1 MGKIRP
7 WLVAVVIQ
15 FTFYHPKFMGIF
27 GPYSHNKSCLRRN
40 FFDRDS
46 STEITPLFDLVELI
60 FGRKMKYTVQLTS
73 LVLAEN
79 SQQGVIWHSGM
90 W

>member
-1 MGKIRP
+1 
-7 WLVAVVIQ
+7 
-15 FTFYHPKFMGIF
+15 MGIF
-27 GPYSHNKSCLRRN
+27 GPHSHNKLSPPQ